1 MSKQQKMNEIKQY
14 LNPRSSVIICISVKG
29 YAKGEKPQPDDL
41 FSVDGK
47 TLTLR
52 EIEEIPS
59 NVKMILITVYRT
71 GNPDLLK

>member
-14 LNPRSSVIICISVKG
+14 LNPSISIITCISVKG

-59 NVKMILITVYRT
+59 NATRVLITVYRR
-71 GNPDLLK
+71 GNTDLLK